1 MLVDCPTQLIYIWI
15 FICFKTNTKR
25 NTAGLSARHLLYP
38 SHRQSDQ
45 FTIIVQLVQNDRSD
59 ATDWQ
64 DCEETTAAPDPN
76 GFDYDADDD
85 FNLKFSTL

>member
-1 MLVDCPTQLIYIWI
+1 M
-15 FICFKTNTKR
+15 
-25 NTAGLSARHLLYP
+25 
-38 SHRQSDQ
+38 
-45 FTIIVQLVQNDRSD
+45 QLVQNDRSD

-85 FNLKFSTL
+85 FNLKFRNLMTSLALSEAPVVYFTDPARRSFLLFGTVKLYS